1 MSKIVLVTGAS
12 RGIGRAI
19 ALKFAKP
26 DYHVIVNYAGNK
38 EKALSVKEEIESLGA
53 TSEVYQCNVSD
64 MESVQEMFKHIK
76 SEHTKIDVIIN
87 NAGITRDTLLMR
99 MKESDFND
107 VIDTNLKGVF
117 NVIKSASRLVLKNPT
132 AKIINVS
139 SVVGVTGNP
148 GQANYVASKAGVIG
162 LTKTVAQEFGPK
174 GITCNAVAPGFIV
187 SDMTDELSD
196 EIKEKILAQIP
207 MKSFGDV
214 EDIANAVEFLA
225 SDKARYING
234 QTLHVNG
241 GMFMNQIDEL
251 IYLL

>member
-76 SEHTKIDVIIN
+76 SEHTKIDVIVN

-99 MKESDFND
+99 MKENDFND

-241 GMFMNQIDEL
+241 GMFMN
-251 IYLL
+251 

>member
-76 SEHTKIDVIIN
+76 SEHSKIDVIVN

-241 GMFMNQIDEL
+241 GMFMN
-251 IYLL
+251 

>member
-76 SEHTKIDVIIN
+76 SEHSKIDVIVN

-139 SVVGVTGNP
+139 SVVSVTGNP

-241 GMFMNQIDEL
+241 GMFMN
-251 IYLL
+251 

>member
-26 DYHVIVNYAGNK
+26 DHHVIVNYAGNK

-76 SEHTKIDVIIN
+76 SEHTKIDVIVN

-99 MKESDFND
+99 MKETDFND

-241 GMFMNQIDEL
+241 GMFMN
-251 IYLL
+251 

>member
-76 SEHTKIDVIIN
+76 SEHSKIDVIVN

-99 MKESDFND
+99 MKETDFND

-241 GMFMNQIDEL
+241 GMFMN
-251 IYLL
+251 

>member
-64 MESVQEMFKHIK
+64 MESVEEMFKHIK
-76 SEHTKIDVIIN
+76 SEHSKIDVIVN

-241 GMFMNQIDEL
+241 GMFMN
-251 IYLL
+251 

>member
-26 DYHVIVNYAGNK
+26 DCHVIVNYAGNK

-76 SEHTKIDVIIN
+76 SEHSKIDVIVN

-99 MKESDFND
+99 MKETDFND

-196 EIKEKILAQIP
+196 EIKDKILAQIP

-241 GMFMNQIDEL
+241 GMFMN
-251 IYLL
+251 

>member
-196 EIKEKILAQIP
+196 EIKDKILAQIP

-241 GMFMNQIDEL
+241 GMFMN
-251 IYLL
+251 

>member
-76 SEHTKIDVIIN
+76 SEHTKIDVIVN

-241 GMFMNQIDEL
+241 GMFMN
-251 IYLL
+251 

>member
-241 GMFMNQIDEL
+241 GMFMLSL
-251 IYLL
+251 IHI

>member
-107 VIDTNLKGVF
+107 VI
-117 NVIKSASRLVLKNPT
+117 
-132 AKIINVS
+132 
-139 SVVGVTGNP
+139 
-148 GQANYVASKAGVIG
+148 
-162 LTKTVAQEFGPK
+162 
-174 GITCNAVAPGFIV
+174 
-187 SDMTDELSD
+187 LS
-196 EIKEKILAQIP
+196 
-207 MKSFGDV
+207 
-214 EDIANAVEFLA
+214 
-225 SDKARYING
+225 
-234 QTLHVNG
+234 
-241 GMFMNQIDEL
+241 L
-251 IYLL
+251 IHI

>member
-241 GMFMNQIDEL
+241 GMFMN
-251 IYLL
+251 

>member
-76 SEHTKIDVIIN
+76 SEHTKIDVIVN

-196 EIKEKILAQIP
+196 EIKDKILAQIP

-241 GMFMNQIDEL
+241 GMFMN
-251 IYLL
+251 